1 MALGEFEL
9 IRRYFKRQSQRA
21 EVLLGIGDDA
31 AVLAVPSDKRL
42 VVTVDTIVAGIHFPE
57 DTSAYDIGYR
67 ALAVNLSDLAAMGA
81 QPAWIT
87 LSLSVPNAEAGW
99 IESFAAGLFDLATR
113 HQVELIGGDTVR
125 GPLSITVQAMGL
137 VETDRWLTRS
147 GAKPGDG
154 IYVSG
159 IPGEAAA
166 GLHVIQHKPADSAA
180 SRVLRDRFSHPT
192 PRVSLGRR
200 LRTIASASM
209 DVSDGLLTDLD
220 KLCEASACGAHVQLE
235 SLPHSTSMQTLFD
248 AALCEQFSLAGGDD
262 YELLFTIPQEKEKE
276 LRALSLETAVTRI
289 GSVVVEREVL
299 CYRNAVPVAVTVRG
313 YDHFLVCS

>member
-9 IRRYFKRQSQRA
+9 IRRYFKRRSQRA

-31 AVLAVPSDKRL
+31 AVLAIPPDKRL

-57 DTSAYDIGYR
+57 DTPASDIGHR

-87 LSLSVPNAEAGW
+87 LSLSLPTAEPRW
-99 IESFAAGLFDLATR
+99 IEDFAAGLFALATT

-159 IPGEAAA
+159 VPGEAAA
-166 GLHVIQHKPADSAA
+166 GLHVIQHKFADTAA
-180 SRVLRDRFSHPT
+180 SRALRDRFAYPT
-192 PRVSLGRR
+192 PRVSLGRQ
-200 LRTIASASM
+200 LRMIASAAM

-220 KLCEASACGAHVQLE
+220 KLCEASACGAHVQLDL
-235 SLPHSTSMQTLFD
+235 LPESTSMRALFD
-248 AALCEQFSLAGGDD
+248 AAQCEKFSLAGGDD
-262 YELLFTIPQEKEKE
+262 YELLFTIPPEKEKE
-276 LRALSLETAVTRI
+276 LHASVSEAAVTRI
-289 GSVVVEREVL
+289 GSVVDDREVL
-299 CYRNAVPVAVTVRG
+299 CYRNAEPVNVTLRG
-313 YDHFLVCS
+313 YDHFLVRS